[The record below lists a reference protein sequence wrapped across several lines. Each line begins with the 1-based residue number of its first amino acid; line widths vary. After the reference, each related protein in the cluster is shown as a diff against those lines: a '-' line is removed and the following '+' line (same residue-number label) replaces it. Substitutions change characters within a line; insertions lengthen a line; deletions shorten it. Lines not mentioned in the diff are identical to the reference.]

1 MVHRRSCYFACTK
14 SKLAFVRYL
23 AYNKAQKEV
32 KTVNQDKIRKII
44 KQNNG
49 IITAK
54 ELSYN
59 KIDSWY
65 LTNMLQKG
73 ELERV
78 ARGIYFDPNFDNY
91 DELYFFQLQ
100 NKACIYSYHS
110 ALYLHRLT
118 DRLPFINEVTVKQG
132 YNAWRIKDSAI
143 VHQVKK
149 EWYEL
154 GKVEIKTNMGNLVCA
169 YDMERTICDLV
180 RDRKNQDTEIFS
192 KTWNLYIKK
201 DSKDIWKLRAYA
213 KEFGIAQQIEEILE
227 VIVHE

>member
-1 MVHRRSCYFACTK
+1 MQFLV
-14 SKLAFVRYL
+14 FVRYL
-23 AYNKAQKEV
+23 QYNKAQKEV
-32 KTVNQDKIRKII
+32 STVNQDKMREII

-54 ELSYN
+54 EVSNN

-65 LTNMLQKG
+65 LTNLVKKG

-78 ARGIYFDPNFDNY
+78 VRGVYFDPNFDNY

-100 NKACIYSYHS
+100 NKACIYSYQT

-118 DRLPFINEVTVKQG
+118 DRLPFVNEVTVKQG
-132 YNAWRIKDSAI
+132 YNAWRIKDSVI

-154 GKVEIKTNMGNLVCA
+154 GKAEIKTDMGNIVCA

-180 RDRKNQDTEIFS
+180 RDRKNQDPEIFS
-192 KTWNLYIKK
+192 KAWNLYIKK
-201 DSKDIWKLRAYA
+201 DSKDIWKLRKYA
-213 KEFGIAQQIEEILE
+213 KDFGIAKKIEEILE
-227 VIVHE
+227 VIVYE

>member
-1 MVHRRSCYFACTK
+1 M
-14 SKLAFVRYL
+14 RYL
-23 AYNKAQKEV
+23 VYNKAQKEV
-32 KTVNQDKIRKII
+32 KTVNQDKIREII

-54 ELSYN
+54 EVSDN

-65 LTNMLQKG
+65 LTNLVQKG

-78 ARGIYFDPNFDNY
+78 ARGVYFDPNFDNY

-100 NKACIYSYHS
+100 NKACIYSYQT

-118 DRLPFINEVTVKQG
+118 DRLPFTNEVTVKQG
-132 YNAWRIKDSAI
+132 YNAWRIKDSVI

-154 GKVEIKTNMGNLVCA
+154 GKAEIKTDMGNSVYV
-169 YDMERTICDLV
+169 YDMERSICDLV

-192 KTWNLYIKK
+192 KAWNLYIKK
-201 DSKDIWKLRAYA
+201 DSKNIWKLREYA

-227 VIVHE
+227 VIVYE

>member
-1 MVHRRSCYFACTK
+1 MQFLV
-14 SKLAFVRYL
+14 FVRYSQ
-23 AYNKAQKEV
+23 YNKAQKEV
-32 KTVNQDKIRKII
+32 STVNQDKMREII

-54 ELSYN
+54 EVSDN

-65 LTNMLQKG
+65 LTNLVKKG

-78 ARGIYFDPNFDNY
+78 VRGVYFDPNFDNY

-100 NKACIYSYHS
+100 NKACIYSYQT

-118 DRLPFINEVTVKQG
+118 DRLPFDNEVTVKQG
-132 YNAWRIKDSAI
+132 YNAWRIKDSVI

-154 GKVEIKTNMGNLVCA
+154 GKAEIKTDMGNIVCA

-180 RDRKNQDTEIFS
+180 RDRKNQDPEIFS
-192 KTWNLYIKK
+192 KAWNLYIKK
-201 DSKDIWKLRAYA
+201 DSKDIWKLRRYA
-213 KEFGIAQQIEEILE
+213 KDFGIAKKIEEILE
-227 VIVHE
+227 VIVYE

>member
-1 MVHRRSCYFACTK
+1 M
-14 SKLAFVRYL
+14 RYL
-23 AYNKAQKEV
+23 VYNKAQKEV
-32 KTVNQDKIRKII
+32 KTVNQDKIRELI
-44 KQNNG
+44 KHNNG

-54 ELSYN
+54 EISHN
-59 KIDSWY
+59 NIDSWY
-65 LTNMLQKG
+65 LTNMVQKG

-78 ARGIYFDPNFDNY
+78 ARGVYFDSNFDNY

-100 NKACIYSYHS
+100 NKACIYSYQT

-118 DRLPFINEVTVKQG
+118 DRLPFTNEVTVKQG
-132 YNAWRIKDSAI
+132 YNAWRIKDSVI

-154 GKVEIKTNMGNLVCA
+154 GKAEIKTDMGNSVYV

-192 KTWNLYIKK
+192 KAWNLYVKK
-201 DSKDIWKLRAYA
+201 DSKNIWKLREYA

-227 VIVHE
+227 VIVYE

>member
-1 MVHRRSCYFACTK
+1 MHFLV
-14 SKLAFVRYL
+14 FVRYL
-23 AYNKAQKEV
+23 QYNKAQKEV
-32 KTVNQDKIRKII
+32 STVNQDKMREII

-54 ELSYN
+54 EVSYN

-65 LTNMLQKG
+65 LTNLVKKG

-78 ARGIYFDPNFDNY
+78 VRGVYFDPNFDNY

-100 NKACIYSYHS
+100 NKACIYSYQT

-118 DRLPFINEVTVKQG
+118 DRLPFDNEVTVKQG
-132 YNAWRIKDSAI
+132 YNAWRIKDSVI

-154 GKVEIKTNMGNLVCA
+154 GKAEIKTDMGNIVCA

-180 RDRKNQDTEIFS
+180 RDRTNQDPEIFS
-192 KTWNLYIKK
+192 KAWNLYIKK
-201 DSKDIWKLRAYA
+201 DSKDIWKLRRYA
-213 KEFGIAQQIEEILE
+213 KDFGIAKKIEEILE
-227 VIVHE
+227 VIVYE

>member
-1 MVHRRSCYFACTK
+1 MKFLV
-14 SKLAFVRYL
+14 FVRYL
-23 AYNKAQKEV
+23 KYNKAQKEV
-32 KTVNQDKIRKII
+32 STVNQDKMREII

-54 ELSYN
+54 EVSDN

-65 LTNMLQKG
+65 LTNLVKKG

-78 ARGIYFDPNFDNY
+78 VRGVYFDPNFDNY

-100 NKACIYSYHS
+100 NKACIYSYQT

-118 DRLPFINEVTVKQG
+118 DRLPFSNEVTVKQG
-132 YNAWRIKDSAI
+132 YNAWRIKNSVI

-154 GKVEIKTNMGNLVCA
+154 GKGEFETDMGNIVCA

-180 RDRKNQDTEIFS
+180 RDRKNQDPEIFS
-192 KTWNLYIKK
+192 KAWNLYIKN
-201 DSKDIWKLRAYA
+201 DSKDIWKLRKYA
-213 KEFGIAQQIEEILE
+213 QNLGISKKIEDILE
-227 VIVHE
+227 VIVYE

>member
-1 MVHRRSCYFACTK
+1 M
-14 SKLAFVRYL
+14 RYL
-23 AYNKAQKEV
+23 VYNKAQKEV
-32 KTVNQDKIRKII
+32 KTVNQDKIREII
-44 KQNNG
+44 KHNNG

-54 ELSYN
+54 EISHN
-59 KIDSWY
+59 NIDSWY
-65 LTNMLQKG
+65 LTNMVQKG

-78 ARGIYFDPNFDNY
+78 ARGVYFDPNFDNY

-100 NKACIYSYHS
+100 NKACIYSYQT

-118 DRLPFINEVTVKQG
+118 DRLPFTNEVTVKQG
-132 YNAWRIKDSAI
+132 YNAWRIKDSVI

-154 GKVEIKTNMGNLVCA
+154 GKAEIKTDMGNSVYT

-192 KTWNLYIKK
+192 KAWNLYIKK
-201 DSKDIWKLRAYA
+201 DSKNIWKLREYA

-227 VIVHE
+227 VIVYE

>member
-1 MVHRRSCYFACTK
+1 M
-14 SKLAFVRYL
+14 RYL
-23 AYNKAQKEV
+23 VYNKAQKEV
-32 KTVNQDKIRKII
+32 KTVNQDKIREII

-54 ELSYN
+54 EVSDN

-65 LTNMLQKG
+65 LTNLVQKG

-78 ARGIYFDPNFDNY
+78 ARGVYFDPNFDNY

-100 NKACIYSYHS
+100 NKACIYSYQT

-118 DRLPFINEVTVKQG
+118 DRLPFTNEVTVKQG
-132 YNAWRIKDSAI
+132 YNAWRIKDSVI

-154 GKVEIKTNMGNLVCA
+154 GKAEIKTDIGNSVYV
-169 YDMERTICDLV
+169 YDMERSICDLV

-192 KTWNLYIKK
+192 KAWNLYIKK
-201 DSKDIWKLRAYA
+201 DSKNIWKLREYA

-227 VIVHE
+227 VIVYE

>member
-1 MVHRRSCYFACTK
+1 M
-14 SKLAFVRYL
+14 RYL
-23 AYNKAQKEV
+23 VYNRAQKEV
-32 KTVNQDKIRKII
+32 KIVNQNKIRKII

-49 IITAK
+49 VITAK
-54 ELSYN
+54 EVSDN

-65 LTNMLQKG
+65 LTNLVQKG

-78 ARGIYFDPNFDNY
+78 ARGVYFDPNFDNY

-100 NKACIYSYHS
+100 NKACIYSYQT

-118 DRLPFINEVTVKQG
+118 DRLPFTNEVTVKQG
-132 YNAWRIKDSAI
+132 YNAWRIKDFVI

-154 GKVEIKTNMGNLVCA
+154 GKSEIKTDMGNFVFV

-192 KTWNLYIKK
+192 KAWNLYIKK
-201 DSKDIWKLRAYA
+201 DSKNIWKLREYA

-227 VIVHE
+227 VIVYE

>member
-1 MVHRRSCYFACTK
+1 M
-14 SKLAFVRYL
+14 RYL
-23 AYNKAQKEV
+23 VYNRAQKEV
-32 KTVNQDKIRKII
+32 KIVNQNKIRKII

-49 IITAK
+49 VITAK
-54 ELSYN
+54 EVSDN

-65 LTNMLQKG
+65 LTNLVQKG

-78 ARGIYFDPNFDNY
+78 ARGVYFDPNFDNY

-100 NKACIYSYHS
+100 NKACIYSYQT

-118 DRLPFINEVTVKQG
+118 DRLPFTNEVTVKQG
-132 YNAWRIKDSAI
+132 YNAWRIKDFVI

-154 GKVEIKTNMGNLVCA
+154 GKSEIKTDMGNFVFV

-192 KTWNLYIKK
+192 KAWNLYIKK
-201 DSKDIWKLRAYA
+201 DSKNIWKLREYA
-213 KEFGIAQQIEEILE
+213 KEFGIAQQMEEILE
-227 VIVHE
+227 VIVYE

>member
-1 MVHRRSCYFACTK
+1 MQLLV
-14 SKLAFVRYL
+14 FVRYL
-23 AYNKAQKEV
+23 QYNKAQKEV
-32 KTVNQDKIRKII
+32 LTVNQDKMREII

-54 ELSYN
+54 EVSNN

-65 LTNMLQKG
+65 LTNLVKKG

-78 ARGIYFDPNFDNY
+78 VRGVYFDPNFDNY

-100 NKACIYSYHS
+100 NKACIYSYQT

-118 DRLPFINEVTVKQG
+118 DRLPFDNEVTVKQG
-132 YNAWRIKDSAI
+132 YNAWRIKDSVI

-154 GKVEIKTNMGNLVCA
+154 GKAEIKTDMGNIVCA

-180 RDRKNQDTEIFS
+180 RDRTNQDPEIFS
-192 KTWNLYIKK
+192 KAWNLYIKK
-201 DSKDIWKLRAYA
+201 DSKDIWKLRRYA
-213 KEFGIAQQIEEILE
+213 KDFGIAKKIEEILE
-227 VIVHE
+227 VIVYE

>member
-1 MVHRRSCYFACTK
+1 MQFLV
-14 SKLAFVRYL
+14 FVRYL
-23 AYNKAQKEV
+23 QYNKAQKEV
-32 KTVNQDKIRKII
+32 STVNQDKMREII

-54 ELSYN
+54 EVSDN

-65 LTNMLQKG
+65 LTNLVKKG

-78 ARGIYFDPNFDNY
+78 VRGVYFDPNFDNY

-100 NKACIYSYHS
+100 NKACIYSYQT

-118 DRLPFINEVTVKQG
+118 DRLPFDNEVTVKQG
-132 YNAWRIKDSAI
+132 YNAWRIKDSVI

-154 GKVEIKTNMGNLVCA
+154 GKAEIKTDMGNIVCA

-180 RDRKNQDTEIFS
+180 RDRTNQDPEIFS
-192 KTWNLYIKK
+192 KAWNLYIKK
-201 DSKDIWKLRAYA
+201 DSKDIWKLRRYA
-213 KEFGIAQQIEEILE
+213 KDFGIAKKIEEILE
-227 VIVHE
+227 VIVYE

>member
-1 MVHRRSCYFACTK
+1 MQLLV
-14 SKLAFVRYL
+14 FVRYL
-23 AYNKAQKEV
+23 QYNKAQKEV
-32 KTVNQDKIRKII
+32 STVNQDKMREII

-54 ELSYN
+54 EVSNN

-65 LTNMLQKG
+65 LTNLVKKG

-78 ARGIYFDPNFDNY
+78 VRGVYFDPNFDNY

-100 NKACIYSYHS
+100 NKACIYSYQT

-118 DRLPFINEVTVKQG
+118 DRLPFVNEVTVKQG
-132 YNAWRIKDSAI
+132 YNAWRIKDSVI

-154 GKVEIKTNMGNLVCA
+154 GKAEIKTDMGNIVCA

-180 RDRKNQDTEIFS
+180 RDRKNQDPEIFS
-192 KTWNLYIKK
+192 KACNLYTKK
-201 DSKDIWKLRAYA
+201 DSKDIWKLRRYA
-213 KEFGIAQQIEEILE
+213 KDFGIAKKIEEILE
-227 VIVHE
+227 VIVYE

>member
-1 MVHRRSCYFACTK
+1 MKFLV
-14 SKLAFVRYL
+14 FVRYL
-23 AYNKAQKEV
+23 KYNKAQKEV
-32 KTVNQDKIRKII
+32 STVNQDKMREII

-54 ELSYN
+54 EVSDN

-65 LTNMLQKG
+65 LTNLVKKG

-78 ARGIYFDPNFDNY
+78 VRGVYFDPNFDNY

-100 NKACIYSYHS
+100 NKACIYSYQT

-118 DRLPFINEVTVKQG
+118 DRLPFDNEVTVKQG
-132 YNAWRIKDSAI
+132 YNAWRIKDSVI

-154 GKVEIKTNMGNLVCA
+154 GKAEIKTDMGNIVCA

-180 RDRKNQDTEIFS
+180 RDRKNQDPEIFS
-192 KTWNLYIKK
+192 KAWNLYIKK
-201 DSKDIWKLRAYA
+201 DSKDIWKLRRYA
-213 KEFGIAQQIEEILE
+213 KDFGIAKKIEEILE

>member
-1 MVHRRSCYFACTK
+1 M
-14 SKLAFVRYL
+14 RYL
-23 AYNKAQKEV
+23 VYNKAQKEV
-32 KTVNQDKIRKII
+32 KTVNQDKIREII

-54 ELSYN
+54 EISHN
-59 KIDSWY
+59 NIDSWY
-65 LTNMLQKG
+65 LTNMVQKG

-78 ARGIYFDPNFDNY
+78 ARGVYFDSNFDNY

-100 NKACIYSYHS
+100 NKACIYSYQT

-118 DRLPFINEVTVKQG
+118 DRLPFTNEVTVKQG
-132 YNAWRIKDSAI
+132 YNAWRIKDSVI

-154 GKVEIKTNMGNLVCA
+154 GKAEIKTDMGNSVYV

-192 KTWNLYIKK
+192 KAWNLYIKK
-201 DSKDIWKLRAYA
+201 DSKNIWKLREYA

-227 VIVHE
+227 VIVYE

>member
-1 MVHRRSCYFACTK
+1 M
-14 SKLAFVRYL
+14 RYL
-23 AYNKAQKEV
+23 KYNKAQKEV
-32 KTVNQDKIRKII
+32 LTVNQDKMREII

-54 ELSYN
+54 EVSDN

-65 LTNMLQKG
+65 LTNLVKKG
-73 ELERV
+73 EVERV
-78 ARGIYFDPNFDNY
+78 VRGVYFDPNFDNY

-100 NKACIYSYHS
+100 NKACIYSYQT

-118 DRLPFINEVTVKQG
+118 DRVPFVNEVTVKQG
-132 YNAWRIKDSAI
+132 YNAWRIKDSVI

-154 GKVEIKTNMGNLVCA
+154 GKAEVKTVMGNIVCA

-180 RDRKNQDTEIFS
+180 RDRKNQDPEIFS
-192 KTWNLYIKK
+192 KAWNLYIKK
-201 DSKDIWKLRAYA
+201 DSKDIWKLRRYA
-213 KEFGIAQQIEEILE
+213 KDFGIAKKIEEILE
-227 VIVHE
+227 VVVYE

>member
-1 MVHRRSCYFACTK
+1 M
-14 SKLAFVRYL
+14 RYL
-23 AYNKAQKEV
+23 KYKKAQKEV
-32 KTVNQDKIRKII
+32 LTVNQDKMREII

-49 IITAK
+49 IIAAK
-54 ELSYN
+54 EVSDN

-65 LTNMLQKG
+65 LTNLVKKG

-78 ARGIYFDPNFDNY
+78 VRGVYFDPNFDNY

-100 NKACIYSYHS
+100 NKACIYSYQT

-118 DRLPFINEVTVKQG
+118 NRLPFVNEVTVKQG
-132 YNAWRIKDSAI
+132 YNAWRIKDSVI

-154 GKVEIKTNMGNLVCA
+154 GKAEIKTDMGNIVCA

-180 RDRKNQDTEIFS
+180 RDRKNQDPEIFS
-192 KTWNLYIKK
+192 KAWNLYIKK
-201 DSKDIWKLRAYA
+201 DSKDIWKLRKYA
-213 KEFGIAQQIEEILE
+213 KDFGIAKKIEEILE
-227 VIVHE
+227 VIVYE

>member
-1 MVHRRSCYFACTK
+1 M
-14 SKLAFVRYL
+14 RYL
-23 AYNKAQKEV
+23 VYNKAQKEV
-32 KTVNQDKIRKII
+32 KIVNQNKIREII

-49 IITAK
+49 VITAK
-54 ELSYN
+54 EVSDN

-65 LTNMLQKG
+65 LTNLVQKG

-78 ARGIYFDPNFDNY
+78 ARGVYFDPNFDNY

-100 NKACIYSYHS
+100 NKACIYSYQT

-118 DRLPFINEVTVKQG
+118 DRLPFTNEVTVKQG
-132 YNAWRIKDSAI
+132 YNAWRIKDSVI

-149 EWYEL
+149 EWYER
-154 GKVEIKTNMGNLVCA
+154 GKVEIKTDMGNSVYS

-192 KTWNLYIKK
+192 KAWNLYIKK
-201 DSKDIWKLRAYA
+201 DSKNIWKLREYA

-227 VIVHE
+227 VIVYE

>member
-1 MVHRRSCYFACTK
+1 MNV
-14 SKLAFVRYL
+14 
-23 AYNKAQKEV
+23 
-32 KTVNQDKIRKII
+32 DKIRKII

-49 IITAK
+49 IITTK
-54 ELSYN
+54 EVSYN

-65 LTNMLQKG
+65 LTNMVQKG

-78 ARGIYFDPNFDNY
+78 GRGVYFDSNFDNY

-100 NKACIYSYHS
+100 NKACIYSYQT

-118 DRLPFINEVTVKQG
+118 DRLPFTNEVTVKQG
-132 YNAWRIKDSAI
+132 YNAWRIKGSVI
-143 VHQVKK
+143 SHQVKK

-154 GKVEIKTNMGNLVCA
+154 GKDEIKTDMGNIVHV

-180 RDRKNQDTEIFS
+180 RDRKNQDPEIFS
-192 KTWNLYIKK
+192 KAWNLYIKK
-201 DSKDIWKLRAYA
+201 DSKDIWKLRKYA
-213 KEFGIAQQIEEILE
+213 KNFGIAQKIEEILE

>member
-1 MVHRRSCYFACTK
+1 MQFLV
-14 SKLAFVRYL
+14 FVRYSQ
-23 AYNKAQKEV
+23 YNKAQKEV
-32 KTVNQDKIRKII
+32 STVNQDKMREII

-54 ELSYN
+54 EVSDN

-65 LTNMLQKG
+65 LTNLVKKG

-78 ARGIYFDPNFDNY
+78 VRGVYFDSNFDNY

-100 NKACIYSYHS
+100 NKACIYSYQT

-118 DRLPFINEVTVKQG
+118 DRLPFDNEVTVKQG
-132 YNAWRIKDSAI
+132 YNAWRIKDSVI

-154 GKVEIKTNMGNLVCA
+154 GKAEIKTDMGNIVCA

-180 RDRKNQDTEIFS
+180 RDRKNQDPEIFS
-192 KTWNLYIKK
+192 KAWNLYIKK
-201 DSKDIWKLRAYA
+201 DSKDIWKLRRYA
-213 KEFGIAQQIEEILE
+213 KDFGIAKKIEEILE
-227 VIVHE
+227 VIVYE